1 MLSVRQCS
9 ISISNTI
16 IWQCSSCIS
25 ICDACQ
31 TVLYRYQWYYHLTVL
46 YLYQYLW
53 CYVRQCSISIS
64 NTIIWQC
71 STCISICDAMSDSA
85 LSVSVILSFDSALLV
100 SVSVM
105 LCQTVLYQYQ
115 WYYHLT
121 VLYLYQYLWCYVR
134 QCSIGISD
142 TVIWLL
148 YLYQYLWCYVRQC
161 SIGISDTIIWQCSTC
176 ISICD
181 AMSDS
186 ALSVSVILSFDSAL
200 IVSVSVMLCQTVLYR
215 YQWYYH
221 LTVLY
226 LYQYL
231 WCYVRQCSIGISDT
245 IIWQCSTCISICDAM
260 SDSALS
266 VSVILSFDSA
276 LLVSVSVMLCQTVLY
291 RYQWYYHL
299 TVLYLYQYL
308 WCYVRQCSIS
318 ISDTIIWLLYLYRY
332 LWYYHQTALSVSR
345 SVSVSV

>member
-1 MLSVRQCS
+1 MLSVRL
-9 ISISNTI
+9 
-16 IWQCSSCIS
+16 
-25 ICDACQ
+25 
-31 TVLYRYQWYYHLTVL
+31 LYRYQWYYHLTVL

-53 CYVRQCSISIS
+53 
-64 NTIIWQC
+64 
-71 STCISICDAMSDSA
+71 
-85 LSVSVILSFDSALLV
+85 
-100 SVSVM
+100 
-105 LCQTVLYQYQ
+105 
-115 WYYHLT
+115 
-121 VLYLYQYLWCYVR
+121 
-134 QCSIGISD
+134 
-142 TVIWLL
+142 
-148 YLYQYLWCYVRQC
+148 YVRQC

-186 ALSVSVILSFDSAL
+186 ALSVSVILSSDSAL
-200 IVSVSVMLCQTVLYR
+200 LVSVSVMLCQTVLYR

-245 IIWQCSTCISICDAM
+245 IIWQCSNWIGICDAIVRLCSIGISDTIIWLLYLYRYLWCYVRQCSIGISDTIWQCSTCIGICDAM

-276 LLVSVSVMLCQTVLY
+276 LLVSVSVMLSVRLLY
-291 RYQWYYHL
+291 QYQWYYHL

-308 WCYVRQCSIS
+308 WCYVRLLYQYQWYYHLNVLLVSVSVILSSDCSIS
-318 ISDTIIWLLYLYRY
+318 ITINICISIIFDSFIHPKEGSSTSVW
-332 LWYYHQTALSVSR
+332 TLSVYSD
-345 SVSVSV
+345 SSLPHFGGVQSSCSSKKIYLKTEMWWIHVDSTHTCPILF

>member
-1 MLSVRQCS
+1 MSDSALSVS
-9 ISISNTI
+9 VIL
-16 IWQCSSCIS
+16 SSDS
-25 ICDACQ
+25 ALLVSVSVMLCQ

-64 NTIIWQC
+64 
-71 STCISICDAMSDSA
+71 
-85 LSVSVILSFDSALLV
+85 
-100 SVSVM
+100 
-105 LCQTVLYQYQ
+105 
-115 WYYHLT
+115 
-121 VLYLYQYLWCYVR
+121 
-134 QCSIGISD
+134 
-142 TVIWLL
+142 
-148 YLYQYLWCYVRQC
+148 
-161 SIGISDTIIWQCSTC
+161 DTIIWQCSTC

-186 ALSVSVILSFDSAL
+186 ALSVSVILSSDCSTCISICDAMSDSALSVSVILSFDSAHLYQYLWCYVRQCSISISDTIIWQCSNCICICDAMSDSALSVSVILSFDSAL
-200 IVSVSVMLCQTVLYR
+200 LVSVSVMLCQTVLYR

-291 RYQWYYHL
+291 QYQWYYHL
-299 TVLYLYQYL
+299 TALLVSVSVILSSD
-308 WCYVRQCSIS
+308 CSIS
-318 ISDTIIWLLYLYRY
+318 ITISICISIIFDSFIHPKEGSSTSVW
-332 LWYYHQTALSVSR
+332 ALSMYSDSSPPHFGGVQS
-345 SVSVSV
+345 SCSSKKIFFDCNVHLP